1 MDNQQLWLAGAI
13 AFVASLTVLGLLYGI
28 FGSRLF
34 GYSRFEQRIRQVI
47 EGNIALDAAAEEK
60 LKGMV
65 SQQRRKRIQEKL
77 KALEQEQKGKGG
89 AFSRAG
95 IQTLLQR
102 AGFGGAS
109 VRHFVF
115 FSIACGLFVTLLF
128 GILGTPWYALV
139 LIGFSATLGLP
150 RWLLIL
156 RTRRRQRIFVIQFS
170 DALDVM
176 VRGVRAGLPL
186 IDCLNIVAREG
197 QDPAKSEFDTLAR
210 SLSVGITLP
219 QALQQ
224 MYNRLPLAEVNF
236 FAVVL
241 SIQQQSG
248 GNLSE
253 AVSNLSEVLRERRR
267 MRQKVTAL
275 SQEANYSAL
284 IIGALPFLIM
294 LIMYFVAPDY
304 MTPLF
309 NTTYGNIALLG
320 GLGWMIVGGF
330 VMRSMISFDV

>member
-1 MDNQQLWLAGAI
+1 MNYQLVLAALI
-13 AFVASLTVLGLLYGI
+13 AFIGSLSVLGLLYGI
-28 FGSRLF
+28 FGGRLF
-34 GYSRFEQRIRQVI
+34 GYSRFEQRTRQVI
-47 EGNIALDAAAEEK
+47 QGNVAMDSSAEDK
-60 LKGMV
+60 IKGLA
-65 SQQRRKRIQEKL
+65 SQQRRRRVQEKL
-77 KALEQEQKGKGG
+77 KALEQEQRGKAG

-102 AGFGGAS
+102 AGFGNAS
-109 VRHFVF
+109 VRQFVI
-115 FSIACGLFVTLLF
+115 FSIVCGLVVMLVF
-128 GILGTPWYALV
+128 GLLGTPWYALIF
-139 LIGFSATLGLP
+139 IGFSATLGLP
-150 RWLLIL
+150 RWLLAM
-156 RTRRRQRIFVIQFS
+156 RVRRRQRRFLAQFS

-197 QDPAKSEFDTLAR
+197 QEPAKSEFDTLAR
-210 SLSVGITLP
+210 SLGVGITLP

-224 MYNRLPLAEVNF
+224 MYTRLPLAEVNF

-253 AVSNLSEVLRERRR
+253 AVSNLSTVLRDRRR
-267 MRQKVTAL
+267 MRQRVTAL

-294 LIMYFVAPDY
+294 LIIYFISPDY
-304 MTPLF
+304 MAPLF
-309 NTTYGNIALLG
+309 TTAYGNIALLI
-320 GLGWMIVGGF
+320 GLGWMGLGAVI
-330 VMRSMISFDV
+330 MRSMIRFDI